1 MREPASPPSPV
12 HIRRALSACALA
24 CLSTVVPLMVA
35 STPAEVLAQEAADPA
50 RALFEQGMAALRS
63 NRPADAARAF
73 EQSYRLR
80 AVPVVLYNHGL
91 ALRALGR
98 NREAVDAF
106 ERFLREPGPGV
117 EVARLDAVRREAEAL
132 RGALAT
138 VRVSL
143 DPRDAAVV
151 VDGRPTTLPDGSL
164 VLDPGHHV
172 VEFRADGRLPQWRE
186 EDFAPGSTARW
197 SVVLATTSAPV
208 AVTSGPTRAATD
220 DGRDRQRL
228 GLPAPTPAEPPTPR
242 ESASRGWVVPLVIV
256 GGLLVAGGIGVGVWA
271 LTRDPG
277 VTLPSTTTGWTIETI
292 TVRP

>member
-1 MREPASPPSPV
+1 MQNSASPPDPV
-12 HIRRALSACALA
+12 RLRRKPWVWALA
-24 CLSTVVPLMVA
+24 CLPTLIPLAVT
-35 STPAEVLAQEAADPA
+35 STPAEALAQQAADPA
-50 RALFEQGMAALRS
+50 RALFEQGMTALRS

-80 AVPVVLYNHGL
+80 AVPVVLYNQGL

-98 NREAVDAF
+98 SREAVDAF

-117 EVARLDAVRREAEAL
+117 EAARLDAVRREVEAL

-138 VRVSL
+138 VQVSL
-143 DPRDAAVV
+143 DPRDAVV
-151 VDGRPTTLPDGSL
+151 LVDGRPATHPASSL

-172 VEFRADGRLPQWRE
+172 VEFRADGRLPQRRE

-197 SVVLATTSAPV
+197 SVVLATSSAPI
-208 AVTSGPTRAATD
+208 TTPGPTHTATN

-228 GLPAPTPAEPPTPR
+228 GLPAPTRSEPPPAR
-242 ESASRGWVVPLVIV
+242 ETSSRGWVVPLVIV

-277 VTLPSTTTGWTIETI
+277 VTLPSTTTGWTIETL